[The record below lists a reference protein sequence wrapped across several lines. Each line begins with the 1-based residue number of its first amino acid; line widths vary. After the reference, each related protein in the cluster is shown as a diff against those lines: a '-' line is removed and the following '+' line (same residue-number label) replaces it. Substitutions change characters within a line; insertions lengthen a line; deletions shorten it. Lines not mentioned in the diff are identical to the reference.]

1 MQISRYSSPLFY
13 EYKIKSGD
21 TLAGLIKSMYGIEP
35 TNTRYQEF
43 ISYILSINPQI
54 KNSDFIRAGD
64 ILRLSEY
71 PPQSQPSPVQV
82 QPKTSAPPLF

>member
-1 MQISRYSSPLFY
+1 MHANFTDFEPTFF

-21 TLAGLIKSMYGIEP
+21 TLTGIIKSMYGIAP

-54 KNSDFIRAGD
+54 KNADFIRAGD
-64 ILRLSEY
+64 ILRLSGRYNQEY
-71 PPQSQPSPVQV
+71 TRYANQIVGRD
-82 QPKTSAPPLF
+82 